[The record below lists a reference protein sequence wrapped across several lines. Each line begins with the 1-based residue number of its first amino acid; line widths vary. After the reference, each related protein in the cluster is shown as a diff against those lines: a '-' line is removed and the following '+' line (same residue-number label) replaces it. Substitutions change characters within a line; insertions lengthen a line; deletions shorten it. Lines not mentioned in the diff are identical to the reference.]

1 MTFGGVLQV
10 YYKSRVMIVIH
21 VQPGSGIVNTRCP
34 FHCYQGT
41 VGVVGTQCSLTI
53 TITLQFDDL
62 CTPGVMWVLCIFSPV
77 YVQSHVM
84 ALQQREVVP
93 PEVCQPSY
101 MGPLYRP
108 LPSVSWIQPQRNP
121 MVIQPRLHQVIG
133 GDYMTPQQYP
143 HPQLLQAHPHSYS
156 AMFDHAVQGYR
167 PVQYTHQMVPQGQQQ
182 MYPQSVNPG
191 VQQYHPSQQQ
201 AMLAARQPTPQHQG
215 MAYGSMM
222 HQPHTLGPLPQYPS
236 VPMHQPPSLK
246 TTGSLQVFRHQIPTY
261 RLAYIL
267 WLPI

>member
-1 MTFGGVLQV
+1 
-10 YYKSRVMIVIH
+10 
-21 VQPGSGIVNTRCP
+21 
-34 FHCYQGT
+34 
-41 VGVVGTQCSLTI
+41 
-53 TITLQFDDL
+53 
-62 CTPGVMWVLCIFSPV
+62 MWVLCIFSPV

-84 ALQQREVVP
+84 ALQQQEVVP
-93 PEVCQPSY
+93 PEICQPSY

-121 MVIQPRLHQVIG
+121 MVMQPRLHQVIG

-156 AMFDHAVQGYR
+156 AVFDHAVQGYR

-182 MYPQSVNPG
+182 MYLQSMNPG
-191 VQQYHPSQQQ
+191 AQQYHPSQLQ
-201 AMLAARQPTPQHQG
+201 AMLAARQLTPQHQG
-215 MAYGSMM
+215 VAYGSMM

-246 TTGSLQVFRHQIPTY
+246 TTGSPQVFRHQIPTY
-261 RLAYIL
+261 RPEYAVCWEILARVLTWQFANFGLNHQIKSSPIL
-267 WLPI
+267 YASPTGSHMGMASWPVHHTCTHVYTILTSDHSSRKK